1 MALSRGCSNLSSN
14 LFPQIRC
21 QNTTLLNWI
30 LCARITHM
38 LDYDQGLRIFYNT
51 SLVWLPNVVIFY
63 AGVFLT
69 GETFT
74 EERIF
79 LYVPMWPVFVMFGV
93 IISVTAIVCAV
104 MTRKIHPAKVA
115 FMVAVALSTLIFP
128 IVMTLVFPYD

>member
-1 MALSRGCSNLSSN
+1 
-14 LFPQIRC
+14 
-21 QNTTLLNWI
+21 
-30 LCARITHM
+30 M

-79 LYVPMWPVFVMFGV
+79 LYVPLWPVFVMFGV